1 MQMLLVELL
10 GSHIVVGLTDKAVER
25 RVYSGRELGFIASS
39 RSKNLDDRNMNLWL
53 EECIGLIGSEL
64 LCSPYAHYRMGGLLA
79 CSSLISSCAEKVSES
94 LLNDIVGSLGKL
106 VNDDEGRVRYFACDA
121 VSSVTRFVRSRI
133 LESFAIVF
141 DCVCKLSGDG
151 ESETRQCAT
160 ALDRML
166 KEVVTE
172 QYKNNP
178 SKEYGIVHA
187 VGERMSYPN
196 VYVKQ
201 VCLGWVL
208 LLDSIPNSDILPV
221 LALFLSPLLS
231 MVSLEATR
239 APRDLS
245 VQAESIL
252 KKLLGKVERE
262 SAAITAGVIIDEI
275 FSVLLKH
282 CVPRDALL
290 VLPWLEV
297 VGPKSRNPADCADL
311 VLALLKL
318 LHACTSSKPQIF
330 ERILSSHK
338 IFFSSE
344 AFRNMIDVPR
354 LLRGL
359 RVMLVSPSS
368 ENEAYIK
375 AVIEWTTL
383 AEKLEESDIEV
394 FFKLQLTAEVLKV
407 VLTRFPINLATRKL
421 IEYKGETD
429 KWLHVLGD
437 SIAPEIQR
445 EFVEAILTE
454 SFHSG
459 DDKSQFSFQIIT
471 LALSDDRFQKFRQD
485 ILTQDDLVG
494 KAGKVCTVGAI
505 ALALFTG
512 KAHEAFVLSES
523 LSPNDEEQITT
534 FAVCVFEAK
543 TFANVRKRLGGSENA
558 KDICRCLLNL
568 CAVIG
573 QNSRGFTC
581 LFNRLQ
587 LANVFLN
594 NT

>member
-79 CSSLISSCAEKVSES
+79 CSSLVSACAEKVSES

-121 VSSVTRFVRSRI
+121 VCSVTRIVRSRV

-151 ESETRQCAT
+151 ESENRQCAT

-178 SKEYGIVHA
+178 TNEYGIVHA

-196 VYVKQ
+196 VYAKQ

-208 LLDSIPNSDILPV
+208 LLESIPNADILPF
-221 LALFLSPLLS
+221 LALFLPPLIS
-231 MVSLEATR
+231 MVSLNASR
-239 APRDLS
+239 APRDNS

-262 SAAITAGVIIDEI
+262 SVAITAEIIDEI

-297 VGPKSRNPADCADL
+297 LGPKSRNPVDCADL

-354 LLRGL
+354 LLWGL
-359 RVMLVSPSS
+359 RIMLVSPSS
-368 ENEAYIK
+368 EHKAYIT

-383 AEKLEESDIEV
+383 ADQLEESDIEV

-407 VLTRFPINLATRKL
+407 VLTRFPMNLAARKL

-437 SIAPEIQR
+437 SIAPEKQR

-471 LALSDDRFQKFRQD
+471 LALSDDRFQKFRQE

-523 LSPNDEEQITT
+523 LTPHDEDEITT
-534 FAVCVFEAK
+534 FAVRVFEAK
-543 TFANVRKRLGGSENA
+543 TFANVRKQLGGSENA